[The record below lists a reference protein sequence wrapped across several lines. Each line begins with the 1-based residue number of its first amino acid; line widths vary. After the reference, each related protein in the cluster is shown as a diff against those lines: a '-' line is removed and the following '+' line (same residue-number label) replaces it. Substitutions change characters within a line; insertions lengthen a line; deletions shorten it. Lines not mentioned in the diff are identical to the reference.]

1 MREGHPA
8 PAVLIT
14 RPEPGAAE
22 TAARVAALGWQP
34 LEAPALLLAPR
45 PFISPRGAQALLLTS
60 RAAARCLPATLPRSL
75 PVLAVGEATAAEA
88 RAHGFVKVAAA
99 EGDAAALARL
109 ATARLDPKAGPLLL
123 AVGAGYGQDLAA
135 ALRAAGFRVL
145 RRIAYAAAP
154 AAALPAPA
162 RAALAD
168 NQVAAALFFSPRS
181 AAAAIALLRQA
192 GLGERAAS
200 MAALAISPRVAEAA
214 RAALAPFTW
223 QSLKVAARP
232 DQDSLLQLLDP
243 S

>member
-22 TAARVAALGWQP
+22 TAARLAARGWQP
-34 LEAPALLLAPR
+34 LEAPALVLAAR
-45 PFISPRGAQALLLTS
+45 PFVLPRTAQALLLTS
-60 RAAARCLPATLPRSL
+60 RAAARCLPDALPRSL
-75 PVLAVGEATAAEA
+75 LVLAVGEATAAEA
-88 RAHGFVKVAAA
+88 CSHGFVNILAA

-109 ATARLDPKAGPLLL
+109 AVARLSPAAGPLLL
-123 AVGAGYGQDLAA
+123 AVGAGYGRELVA

-145 RRIAYAAAP
+145 RRVAYAAHP
-154 AAALPAPA
+154 AAALPEAA
-162 RAALAD
+162 REALARGT
-168 NQVAAALFFSPRS
+168 VGAALFFSPRS
-181 AAAAIALLRQA
+181 AHAAIALLRQA
-192 GLGERAAS
+192 GLGGSAA
-200 MAALAISPRVAEAA
+200 AVEALAISPRVAEAA

-223 QSLKVAARP
+223 RALKVAARP